1 MAAEIAYRGGDER
14 KAVAAPLLRRLPRRG
29 GGVGEK
35 KIKLRT
41 TKREKVFAK
50 ENK

>member
-1 MAAEIAYRGGDER
+1 MAAEMAYRGGDGR
-14 KAVAAPLLRRLPRRG
+14 KVVAAPLLRRLPRRG

-41 TKREKVFAK
+41 KKREKSLRK
-50 ENK
+50 RTK